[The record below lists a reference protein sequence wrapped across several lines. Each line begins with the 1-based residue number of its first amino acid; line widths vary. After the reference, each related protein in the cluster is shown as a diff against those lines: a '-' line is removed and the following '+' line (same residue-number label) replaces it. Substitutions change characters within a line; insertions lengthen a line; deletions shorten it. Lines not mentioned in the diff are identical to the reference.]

1 MTSLKA
7 RLSWSLTLSL
17 IVLLTLQWIVV
28 TYAISTLTENQL
40 VDRLQRESENL
51 LSIVNFSPTDGTL
64 LLDANRMGAIY
75 QRPLSG
81 HYYLVSTKQQQSIS
95 RSLWDSSLNIQALSA
110 GETNKLKLIGPE
122 QQPLLV
128 VLHGYRKQDHVITI
142 AVAEN
147 IEPLQANI
155 RRFQILYAV
164 ISAFGLGI
172 ILFVQ
177 RRMVV
182 NALKPLQSIQENIVK
197 LERGELSHLDLKAP
211 LEITPLIEQ
220 INRLLSAMDRKYHRS
235 RESLGNLA
243 HSLKTRLTLLNQT
256 AEKLGSC
263 TDSDS
268 RLSIYES
275 TEVMNN
281 IIERELK
288 RARLI
293 GDIRPGRQVDLNL
306 GITELVN
313 TLRQIYAQKGVNITW
328 EVIAAAQFFGD
339 KEDMMEMLGNL
350 LDNACKWSRG
360 RVSLTLIGGESTSF
374 IIEDDGDGA
383 SPENLDTLTRR
394 GFRADESIPGSGLG
408 LAIVNDIVESYN
420 GSLTFGRSAA
430 LGGLRVEVKFNQAS
444 ANSQQ

>member
-1 MTSLKA
+1 MTSLKT

-17 IVLLTLQWIVV
+17 VVLLTLQWVVV

-51 LSIVNFSPTDGTL
+51 LSIVNFSPSNKTL
-64 LLDANRMGAIY
+64 FLDTGRMGAIY

-81 HYYLVSTKQQQSIS
+81 HYYVVSTKQQQFIS
-95 RSLWDSSLNIQALSA
+95 RSLWDSSLNIQPLVA
-110 GETNKLKLIGPE
+110 GEEKKLKLTGPE

-128 VLHGYRKQDHVITI
+128 VLHGYRKQNHDITI

-155 RRFQILYAV
+155 RRFQMLYAI
-164 ISAFGLGI
+164 ISAIGLSA

-177 RRMVV
+177 RRMIL
-182 NALKPLQSIQENIVK
+182 NALKPLQLIQENIMK

-220 INRLLSAMDRKYHRS
+220 INRLLSAMDKKYQRS

-256 AEKLGSC
+256 AEKLGSG

-275 TEVMNN
+275 TTVMNN

-288 RARLI
+288 RARVI
-293 GDIRPGRQVDLNL
+293 GDMRPGRQVDLNV

-313 TLRQIYAQKGVNITW
+313 TLRQIYAQKGVTITW
-328 EVIAAAQFFGD
+328 EIIAAAQFLGD

-350 LDNACKWSRG
+350 LDNACKWARN
-360 RVSLTLIGGESTSF
+360 RVSLTIIGGESTSF
-374 IIEDDGDGA
+374 VIEDDGDGA
-383 SPENLDTLTRR
+383 SPYDLDTLKRR

-408 LAIVNDIVESYN
+408 LAIVNDIVESYH
-420 GSLTFGRSAA
+420 GSLVFGRSAA
-430 LGGLRVEVKFNQAS
+430 LGGLRVEVKFNQAAS
-444 ANSQQ
+444 SNQN